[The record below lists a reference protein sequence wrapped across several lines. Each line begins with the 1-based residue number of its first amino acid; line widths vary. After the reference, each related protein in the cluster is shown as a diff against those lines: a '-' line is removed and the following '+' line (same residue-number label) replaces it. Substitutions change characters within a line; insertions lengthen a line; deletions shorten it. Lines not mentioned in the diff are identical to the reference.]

1 MKSKAW
7 LTIFAVVALLLIG
20 ASGFFCFSAVGK
32 FSEAQNNW
40 GVKIDT
46 IKLLEKK
53 VPYPNQKNVDEVKT
67 IVLNYQKSVDGLFTN
82 LNAFQ
87 KELDKKLLNIE
98 FPEKVKTKVNE
109 FRQFATSS
117 QFTIEEGDAFQL
129 GFDAYS
135 NSLPVPEIVPI
146 LDYELKAIDH
156 LLRKIITSGGEAMSS
171 FSRDLIPGEV
181 GGPEKQE
188 NGVVHKYPVRLQMKC
203 SHKAFQN
210 FMNSISNDKE
220 YFFAVRVLNIE
231 NEAQEGPFKGGG
243 EGEVAGLPR
252 FVKTETSE
260 PAGPEELTKWGY
272 PNASELDLAAAA
284 KADGYEPAGT
294 DARVLMGQEKL
305 DVFMVVDVVRFL
317 KPSEVVIEQPAK
329 PATTNSRRN
338 PR

>member
-7 LTIFAVVALLLIG
+7 LTIFSVVTVLLVG
-20 ASGFFCFSAVGK
+20 ASGYFCFSSVGK
-32 FSEAQNNW
+32 FSEAQGSW
-40 GVKIDT
+40 GRKIDS
-46 IKLLEKK
+46 IKLFERK
-53 VPYPNQKNVDEVKT
+53 VPYPSKKNVEELGA
-67 IVLNYQKSVDGLFTN
+67 IVENYNKSVDGLFTN
-82 LNAFQ
+82 LNSFQ
-87 KELDKKLLNIE
+87 KELDNKLKNIE
-98 FPEKVKTKVNE
+98 FQDRVKTKVSE
-109 FRQFATSS
+109 FRQFASSS
-117 QFTIEEGDAFQL
+117 QFVIDEADGFQL
-129 GFDAYS
+129 GFDAYA

-156 LLRKIITSGGEAMSS
+156 LLRKIISAGGESMSS

-188 NGVVHKYPVRLQMKC
+188 DSVVHKYPVRLKMRC

-220 YFFAVRVLNIE
+220 YFFAVRVLNVE
-231 NEAQEGPFKGGG
+231 NEAQEGPFKSGG
-243 EGEVAGLPR
+243 EEGLAGPPR
-252 FVKTETSE
+252 FVKTETGE
-260 PAGPEELTKWGY
+260 PAGLPELTKWGY

-284 KADGYEPAGT
+284 LADGYASAGS

-317 KPSEVVIEQPAK
+317 KPSEVVIEEPAK
-329 PATTNSRRN
+329 PSTSRKN

>member
-7 LTIFAVVALLLIG
+7 LTTFAVAAILLVG
-20 ASGFFCFSAVGK
+20 ASGYFCFSAVRK
-32 FSEAQNNW
+32 FSDAQSSW
-40 GVKIDT
+40 GRKIDT
-46 IKLLEKK
+46 IKLLERKI
-53 VPYPNQKNVDEVKT
+53 PYPSEKNVEELDA
-67 IVLNYQKSVDGLFTN
+67 IVQKYEKSVDSLFTN

-87 KELDKKLLNIE
+87 QELDQKLLNIE
-98 FPEKVKTKVNE
+98 FQDRVKTKVNE
-109 FRQFATSS
+109 FRQFASTN
-117 QFTIEEGDAFQL
+117 QFEIEEADAFQL

-156 LLRKIITSGGEAMSS
+156 LLRKIVTAGGESMSS

-188 NGVVHKYPVRLQMKC
+188 NGVVHKYPVRLKMRS

-220 YFFAVRVLNIE
+220 YFFAVRVLNVE
-231 NEAQEGPFKGGG
+231 NEAQEGPFKGG
-243 EGEVAGLPR
+243 EGNVSGPPR
-252 FVKTETSE
+252 FVKTETGE
-260 PAGPEELTKWGY
+260 PAGIAELTKWGY

-284 KADGYEPAGT
+284 KVDGYESAGT

-305 DVFMVVDVVRFL
+305 EVFMVVDVVRFL
-317 KPSEVVIEQPAK
+317 KPSEFVIEQPAK
-329 PATTNSRRN
+329 SATSNSRKN